1 MPGRN
6 FSYHEQ
12 KETDYTL
19 QLRQLLA
26 ELPPYAKDYFRAA
39 EQKTGAK
46 TRLSYAYDLQVF
58 FRFLLEK
65 NPALSGKDINEITLT
80 DIDMLASNDIEEY
93 QEYLKY
99 YESGNG
105 EQRNGASSIARKMSS
120 LRSFLDYYYKKELL
134 TKNVAMQVDMPK
146 LHEKA
151 IIRLEPDE
159 VAIMLDNIETYE
171 NQLTGKKRDFF
182 LKTKIRDIAIITL
195 FLGTGIRVSECVGLD
210 LNDVNFRENSI
221 RIIRKGGNESILY
234 FGSEVEKALL
244 DYIEGPR
251 ITVAAQAAPGEENA
265 LFFSLQK
272 KRISVHAVQNLVEKY
287 AKEFVPQKKITPH
300 KLRSTFGTNLY
311 QETGDIYLVADVLG
325 HADVGTTRKH
335 YAAMKEEN
343 RRKAARAVKLREE
356 G

>member
-65 NPALSGKDINEITLT
+65 NPALSGKDISEITLT

-251 ITVAAQAAPGEENA
+251 VTVAAQAAPGEENA

-325 HADVGTTRKH
+325 HTDVGTTRKH
-335 YAAMKEEN
+335 YAAMKDEN

>member
-1 MPGRN
+1 MSGRN
-6 FSYHEQ
+6 FTYHEQ

-19 QLRQLLA
+19 QLRRLLT
-26 ELPPYAKDYFRAA
+26 ELPPYVKDYFRAI
-39 EQKTGAK
+39 EQKTSAK
-46 TRLSYAYDLQVF
+46 TRISYAYDLQVF
-58 FRFLLEK
+58 FRFLAEV
-65 NPALSGKDINEITLT
+65 NPALSDRNLSEITLS
-80 DIDMLASNDIEEY
+80 DINLLASADIEEY

-105 EQRNGASSIARKMSS
+105 EQKNGASSIARKMSS
-120 LRSFLDYYYKKELL
+120 LRSFLNYYYKKELL
-134 TKNVAMQVDMPK
+134 AKNVAMQVDMPK
-146 LHEKA
+146 LHDKA

-171 NQLTGKKRDFF
+171 NQLAGKRREFF

-210 LNDVNFRENSI
+210 LNDINFRENSI
-221 RIIRKGGNESILY
+221 QIIRKGGNESVLY
-234 FGSEVEKALL
+234 FGAEVEKALL

-251 ITVAAQAAPGEENA
+251 TVIAKQAVPDEANA

-272 KRISVHAVQNLVEKY
+272 KRISVHAVENLVEKY
-287 AKEFVPQKKITPH
+287 AKAFVPQKKITPH

-325 HADVGTTRKH
+325 HSDVGTTKKH
-335 YAAMKEEN
+335 YAAIEDQN
-343 RRKAARAVKLREE
+343 RRRAASVIKLREDK
-356 G
+356 

>member
-65 NPALSGKDINEITLT
+65 NPALSGKDISEITLT

-251 ITVAAQAAPGEENA
+251 VTVAAQAAPGEENA

-325 HADVGTTRKH
+325 HTDVGTTRKH